1 MNHKH
6 QKTLDK
12 IFQHPISHDLK
23 WNDVMKLLTALDV
36 EVVENHS
43 GSTSIKLNSIES
55 SLSRHTHAKV
65 SNQHELMDIRHFLQQ
80 AGVKLK

>member
-23 WNDVMKLLTALDV
+23 WNDVIKLLEALDTDMIA
-36 EVVENHS
+36 NHS
-43 GSTSIKLNSIES
+43 GSTSIKLNGIES
-55 SLSRHTHAKV
+55 SLPRHTHAKL
-65 SNQHELMDIRHFLQQ
+65 SNQHELMGIRHFLQQ
-80 AGVKLK
+80 AGVR